1 MLVSREKS
9 KMLDLRE
16 GESREVAVVEV
27 EVIRTD
33 VWTHVQ
39 KNYMI
44 FATRCPFN
52 QG

>member
-27 EVIRTD
+27 EVIRID

-39 KNYMI
+39 KKHMT

-52 QG
+52 